1 MKIKIEYKLYE
12 LRRKK
17 KLTIRELAKLSGVS
31 KSAINKIENNI
42 GNPTVLIICQL
53 AVALNVKPS
62 DLFEYIID

>member
-17 KLTIRELAKLSGVS
+17 KMTIRELAKLSGVS

-42 GNPTVLIICQL
+42 GNPTVFIVCQL
-53 AVALNVKPS
+53 AVALDVEPS